1 MHSVYNSNFVFNVNP
16 SYFFS
21 EIPLKLLA
29 SYSTA
34 YITPS
39 LYQLYSPYGNLNL
52 TPEESATVEA
62 GFEFSLLDK
71 ID

>member
-1 MHSVYNSNFVFNVNP
+1 
-16 SYFFS
+16 
-21 EIPLKLLA
+21 LKLLA

-39 LYQLYSPYGNLNL
+39 LYQLYSPYNLNL

-62 GFEFSLLDK
+62 GFEVSLLDK
-71 ID
+71 N